1 MESATILHVPL
12 MNTGITLITAIPD
25 PTTGIII
32 IIGVRILLLL
42 RKTFSNKNIRLGSQV
57 CLMVVLVVVLL
68 QIYEHDRYIVNACV

>member
-1 MESATILHVPL
+1 MESATFLQVPL

-42 RKTFSNKNIRLGSQV
+42 RKTFSSNNIRLGSQV